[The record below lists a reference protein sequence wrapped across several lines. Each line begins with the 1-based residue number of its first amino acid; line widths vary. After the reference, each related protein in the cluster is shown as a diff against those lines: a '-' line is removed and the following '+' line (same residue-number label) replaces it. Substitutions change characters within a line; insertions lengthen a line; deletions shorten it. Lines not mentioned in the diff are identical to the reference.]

1 MVNLLDVAIFVTFIV
16 ILLQV
21 ARPGSPRT
29 QDVQVWTDDVERR
42 MLR

>member
-1 MVNLLDVAIFVTFIV
+1 MANLLDVAVFVTFIV

-21 ARPGSPRT
+21 ARPQAPLMR
-29 QDVQVWTDDVERR
+29 DVQVWTDDVERR